1 MYDFCLLLALATSFV
16 KEAEPLQKYLKDL
29 ASKTE
34 NWVSLCKN
42 FHIKCI
48 VLCVSYLKLI
58 YLVQLLLVGRS
69 ISGLP

>member
-48 VLCVSYLKLI
+48 VCIMCIMLEIDLFSSAPI
-58 YLVQLLLVGRS
+58 GWT
-69 ISGLP
+69 